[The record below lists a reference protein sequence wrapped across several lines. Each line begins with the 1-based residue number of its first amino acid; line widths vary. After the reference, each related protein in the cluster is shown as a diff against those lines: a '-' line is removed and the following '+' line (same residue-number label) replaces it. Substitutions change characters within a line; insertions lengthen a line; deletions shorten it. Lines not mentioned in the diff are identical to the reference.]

1 MTNKEI
7 IESYNRSKESLNPIL
22 DELQDINGFVSK
34 EDIANIANYLEITE
48 KEIMIFLKYKKN
60 IKLEKQGENIV
71 IVCKGPNCL
80 KKGSI
85 EIIQEI
91 EKNFDVKEGH
101 TSKDGKLTL
110 ETKNCFKK
118 CGFAPNVE
126 INGKLYSNCTKE
138 NIITILYFLIY

>member
-7 IESYNRSKESLNPIL
+7 IENYNKSKESLKPIL
-22 DELQDINGFVSK
+22 DEIQDMNGFVSE
-34 EDIANIANYLEITE
+34 EDIAEISNYLEISK
-48 KEIMIFLKYKKN
+48 KEIMILLKYKKN
-60 IKLEKQGENIV
+60 IKLEKQGENIIV
-71 IVCKGPNCL
+71 VCKGPNCL

-85 EIIQEI
+85 DIIKEI
-91 EKNFDVKEGH
+91 EKNFNVEEGH

-138 NIITILYFLIY
+138 NIVKILKDVIY

>member
-7 IESYNRSKESLNPIL
+7 IESYNKSKESLNPIL
-22 DELQDINGFVSK
+22 DELQDINGFVAK
-34 EDIANIANYLEITE
+34 DDIANIANYLEISE
-48 KEIMIFLKYKKN
+48 KEIMILLKYKKN

-85 EIIQEI
+85 QIIKEI
-91 EKNFDVKEGH
+91 EEKFEVKEGH
-101 TSKDGKLTL
+101 TNKDGTITL

-138 NIITILYFLIY
+138 SIVKILRNMIY

>member
-1 MTNKEI
+1 MTTKELT
-7 IESYNRSKESLNPIL
+7 ESYNKSKESLNPIL
-22 DELQDINGFVSK
+22 DELQDMNGFVSK

-48 KEIMIFLKYKKN
+48 KEIMILLKYKKN
-60 IKLEKQGENIV
+60 IKLEKQGENIIV
-71 IVCKGPNCL
+71 VCKGPNCL

-85 EIIQEI
+85 DIIKEI
-91 EKNFDVKEGH
+91 EKNFNVEEGH

-138 NIITILYFLIY
+138 NIVKILKDVIY

>member
-126 INGKLYSNCTKE
+126 INGKLYSNYTKE
-138 NIITILYFLIY
+138 NIVKILKNVIY

>member
-7 IESYNRSKESLNPIL
+7 IESYSKSKESLSPIL
-22 DELQDINGFVSK
+22 DELQDMNGFVSK
-34 EDIANIANYLEITE
+34 EDIVNIANYLEITE
-48 KEIMIFLKYKKN
+48 KEIMILLKYKKN

-91 EKNFDVKEGH
+91 EKNFNVKESH
-101 TSKDGKLTL
+101 TRKDGKLTL

-138 NIITILYFLIY
+138 NIVKILEDVIY

>member
-138 NIITILYFLIY
+138 NIVKILKNVIY

>member
-7 IESYNRSKESLNPIL
+7 IESYNKSKESLNPIL
-22 DELQDINGFVSK
+22 DELQDMNGFVSK

-48 KEIMIFLKYKKN
+48 KEIMILLKYKKN
-60 IKLEKQGENIV
+60 IKLEKQGENIIV
-71 IVCKGPNCL
+71 VCKGPNCL

-85 EIIQEI
+85 DIIKEI
-91 EKNFDVKEGH
+91 EKNFNVEEGH

-138 NIITILYFLIY
+138 NIVKILKDVIY

>member
-91 EKNFDVKEGH
+91 EKKFDVKEGH

-138 NIITILYFLIY
+138 NIVKILKNVIY

>member
-7 IESYNRSKESLNPIL
+7 IESYTKSKESLSPIL
-22 DELQDINGFVSK
+22 DDLQEMNGFVTKNDIIEISK
-34 EDIANIANYLEITE
+34 YLEISE
-48 KEIMIFLKYKKN
+48 KELTILLKYKKN

-80 KKGSI
+80 KKGSLDI
-85 EIIQEI
+85 LKEI
-91 EKNFDVKEGH
+91 EQRFNVKEGH

-118 CGFAPNVE
+118 CAFAPNVE

-138 NIITILYFLIY
+138 TIVKILQDMIY

>member
-7 IESYNRSKESLNPIL
+7 IESYNKSKESLNPIL

-34 EDIANIANYLEITE
+34 EDIANIDNYLEITE

-91 EKNFDVKEGH
+91 EKKFDVKEGH

-138 NIITILYFLIY
+138 NIVKILKNVIY

>member
-7 IESYNRSKESLNPIL
+7 IENYNKSKESLKPIL
-22 DELQDINGFVSK
+22 DELQDMNGFVSE
-34 EDIANIANYLEITE
+34 EDIAEISNYLEIKK
-48 KEIMIFLKYKKN
+48 KEIMILLKYKKN
-60 IKLEKQGENIV
+60 IKLEKQGENIIV
-71 IVCKGPNCL
+71 VCKGPNCL

-85 EIIQEI
+85 DIIKEI
-91 EKNFDVKEGH
+91 EKNFNVEEGH

-138 NIITILYFLIY
+138 NIVKILKDVIY

>member
-7 IESYNRSKESLNPIL
+7 IESYNKSKESLNPIL
-22 DELQDINGFVSK
+22 DELQDMNGFVSK

-48 KEIMIFLKYKKN
+48 KEIMILLKYKKN
-60 IKLEKQGENIV
+60 IKLEKQGGNIV
-71 IVCKGPNCL
+71 TVCKGANCL

-91 EKNFDVKEGH
+91 EKNFKVKEGH
-101 TSKDGKLTL
+101 TSQDGKLTL
-110 ETKNCFKK
+110 ETKKCFKK

-138 NIITILYFLIY
+138 NIVKILKVVIY

>member
-7 IESYNRSKESLNPIL
+7 IESYNKSKESLNLIL
-22 DELQDINGFVSK
+22 DELQKMNGFVSK
-34 EDIANIANYLEITE
+34 KDIMQIADYLKISE
-48 KEIMIFLKYKKN
+48 KEIMILLKYKKN

-80 KKGSI
+80 KKGSLDIIKAI
-85 EIIQEI
+85 ENEFGV
-91 EKNFDVKEGH
+91 NEGH

-110 ETKNCFKK
+110 DTKNCFKK

-126 INGKLYSNCTKE
+126 INGKLYSNCNKE
-138 NIITILYFLIY
+138 NIVKILKDVIY

>member
-1 MTNKEI
+1 MTNIEI
-7 IESYNRSKESLNPIL
+7 IESYNKSKESLNPIL
-22 DELQDINGFVSK
+22 DELQEINGFVSK
-34 EDIANIANYLEITE
+34 EDIVNISNYLEISE
-48 KEIMIFLKYKKN
+48 KEIMILLKYKRN

-85 EIIQEI
+85 DIIKAI
-91 EKNFDVKEGH
+91 ENEFGIKEGH
-101 TSKDGKLTL
+101 TSKDGKITL
-110 ETKNCFKK
+110 DTKKCFKK

-138 NIITILYFLIY
+138 NIVKILKDVIY

>member
-22 DELQDINGFVSK
+22 DELQDMNGFVSK
-34 EDIANIANYLEITE
+34 EDIANIANYLEISE
-48 KEIMIFLKYKKN
+48 KEIMILLKYKKN

-138 NIITILYFLIY
+138 NIVKILKNVIY

>member
-22 DELQDINGFVSK
+22 DELQDMNGFVSK
-34 EDIANIANYLEITE
+34 EDISKIANYLEITE

-138 NIITILYFLIY
+138 NIVKILKNVIY

>member
-22 DELQDINGFVSK
+22 DELQDINGFISK
-34 EDIANIANYLEITE
+34 EDISKIANYLEITE

-138 NIITILYFLIY
+138 NIVKILKNVIY

>member
-22 DELQDINGFVSK
+22 DELQDINGFLSK

-91 EKNFDVKEGH
+91 EKKFDVKEGH

-138 NIITILYFLIY
+138 NIVKILKNVIY